1 MNAWLE
7 KLSNVDWGQAT
18 ALLITGM
25 LVVFTAL
32 IVLVIIFAV
41 FGKIMEK
48 ASGAPKSPKAE
59 KVKEPKKEAPKM
71 VKVVA
76 DAGLSDEIVAAITG
90 AISAILTEEGNT
102 GSFVIK
108 SIKRTRKAIG
118 GWRKSGILENIREF

>member
-1 MNAWLE
+1 MFNFQ
-7 KLSNVDWGQAT
+7 NVDWGQAT
-18 ALLITGM
+18 ALLITGV
-25 LVVFTAL
+25 LVVFFAL
-32 IVLVIIFAV
+32 IVLVIIFAA
-41 FGKIMEK
+41 FGKIMK
-48 ASGAPKSPKAE
+48 KTSGAPKAPKAE

-76 DAGLSDEIVAAITG
+76 DAGLSDEVVAAITG

-118 GWRKSGILENIREF
+118 GWRKAGILENIREF

>member
-25 LVVFTAL
+25 LVVFVAL
-32 IVLVIIFAV
+32 IALVIVFSIFGMIA
-41 FGKIMEK
+41 GK
-48 ASGAPKSPKAE
+48 ASGAPKKE
-59 KVKEPKKEAPKM
+59 KTPKEPKKEAPKM

-76 DAGLSDEIVAAITG
+76 DAGLSDEVVAAITG

>member
-1 MNAWLE
+1 MLNFQ
-7 KLSNVDWGQAT
+7 NVNWGQAT
-18 ALLITGM
+18 ALLITGV
-25 LVVFTAL
+25 LVVFVAL
-32 IVLVIIFAV
+32 VVLVIIFAI

-48 ASGAPKSPKAE
+48 TSGAPKAPKQPKPE
-59 KVKEPKKEAPKM
+59 KVKKEEPKM

-76 DAGLSDEIVAAITG
+76 DAELSDEVVAAITG

-118 GWRKSGILENIREF
+118 GWRKAGVLENIREF

>member
-25 LVVFTAL
+25 LVVFSAL
-32 IVLVIIFAV
+32 ILLVVIFAV
-41 FGKIMEK
+41 FGMIMGK
-48 ASGAPKSPKAE
+48 ANGASKKE

-76 DAGLSDEIVAAITG
+76 DSGLSDEIVAAITG

-108 SIKRTRKAIG
+108 SIKRTRKGISS
-118 GWRKSGILENIREF
+118 WRKAGIAENIREF